1 VQDDDFTAA
10 LHRRQLSRNLF
21 LKAFFLSRNKK
32 IVENFFVIFEA
43 KEDNTQQPQRCPKN
57 KKTN

>member
-10 LHRRQLSRNLF
+10 LHRRQLACNLF

-43 KEDNTQQPQRCPKN
+43 KEDNSTTKKQKN
-57 KKTN
+57 NYK